1 MVFNLLTLNMFNNV
15 VIVSAKRTPIGNFRG
30 KLSSLSAVEIGSITL
45 KKAIESVKLDP
56 DLIDELIIGHVLQA
70 GCGQAPAKQLAYKS
84 GINMKTPCSSINK
97 VCSSGIK
104 AICLAAQSIELG
116 INEVVVAGGIESMS
130 QAPYY
135 IKNKDLEK
143 INESDITNGLF
154 YDGLTDFKE
163 NTSMGILAEMCA
175 KKYNISREMQDEFTN
190 ESYIKTLEGYNKE
203 HITKNI
209 IKINTIDSCGKSIQL
224 EKDENLSK
232 YNADKIKELKPVF
245 DINGTITAAS
255 SSPVSDGASMLI
267 LMSKKKAKELK
278 INAIAEV
285 KAFNDASNKPKW
297 FTTAPSK
304 SINELLSVTN
314 KKIDDIDLFEINEA
328 FATVALANMKILG
341 LKREMINIYGG
352 AVAMGHPLGCSGA
365 RIISTLIHNLIQEEK
380 STGIASICNGG
391 GGSTSMMINTI

>member
-1 MVFNLLTLNMFNNV
+1 MLNNV
-15 VIVSAKRTPIGNFRG
+15 VIVCAKRTPIGNFRG

-45 KKAIESVKLDP
+45 KNTIESVNLNP

-70 GCGQAPAKQLAYKS
+70 GCGQAPAKQLAYMS
-84 GINMKTPCSSINK
+84 GINMKTPCTSVNK

-104 AICLAAQSIELG
+104 AVSLAAQSIELG
-116 INEVVVAGGIESMS
+116 INEIVVAGGIESMS
-130 QAPYY
+130 QAPFYLN
-135 IKNKDLEK
+135 KNSLEK
-143 INESDITNGLF
+143 IEENDVINGLF

-163 NTSMGILAEMCA
+163 NTSMGVLAEICA

-190 ESYIKTLEGYNKE
+190 ESFIKAMQGYNKDYV
-203 HITKNI
+203 KRNI
-209 IKINTIDSCGKSIQL
+209 IKIDTIDSFGKSVFL

-232 YNADKIKELKPVF
+232 YNTEKIKELKPVF
-245 DINGTITAAS
+245 DINGTITAAN
-255 SSPVSDGASMLI
+255 SSPISDGATMLI

-278 INAIAEV
+278 INAIAEIR
-285 KAFNDASNKPKW
+285 AFNDSSNNPKW

-304 SINELLSVTN
+304 SVNELLSITN

-328 FATVALANMKILG
+328 FATVTLANMKILG
-341 LKREMINIYGG
+341 LKRDVINIYGG

-365 RIISTLIHNLIQEEK
+365 RIISTLIHNLIQEGK

>member
-1 MVFNLLTLNMFNNV
+1 MFNNV

-30 KLSSLSAVEIGSITL
+30 KLSTLSAVEIGSLVL
-45 KKAIESVKLDP
+45 KNVIDSVKLNP

-70 GCGQAPAKQLAYKS
+70 GCGQAPIKQLAYKS
-84 GINMKTPCSSINK
+84 GINMKTPCTSVNK

-116 INEVVVAGGIESMS
+116 INDVVIAGGIESMS

-143 INESDITNGLF
+143 IKESDITNGLF
-154 YDGLTDFKE
+154 YDVLTDFKE
-163 NTSMGILAEMCA
+163 NNSMGILAEICA
-175 KKYNISREMQDEFTN
+175 KKYDISREMQDEFTN
-190 ESYIKTLEGYNKE
+190 ESFIKTLEGYNKE
-203 HITKNI
+203 CVRENI
-209 IKINTIDSCGKSIQL
+209 IKIDTIDSFGKSIFL

-232 YNADKIKELKPVF
+232 YNPDKIKELKPVF
-245 DINGTITAAS
+245 DINGTITAANA
-255 SSPVSDGASMLI
+255 SPISDGASMLI
-267 LMSKKKAKELK
+267 LMSKKKAKDLK
-278 INAIAEV
+278 INAIAEI
-285 KAFNDASNKPKW
+285 KAYNDASNEPQW

-304 SINELLSVTN
+304 SINELLSTTN
-314 KKIDDIDLFEINEA
+314 KKIKDIDLFEINEA
-328 FATVALANMKILG
+328 FATVTLANMKILG
-341 LKREMINIYGG
+341 LKRDMVNIYGG

>member
-1 MVFNLLTLNMFNNV
+1 MLNNV
-15 VIVSAKRTPIGNFRG
+15 VIVCAKRTPIGNFRG

-45 KKAIESVKLDP
+45 KNTIESVNLNP

-70 GCGQAPAKQLAYKS
+70 GCGQAPAKQLAYMS
-84 GINMKTPCSSINK
+84 GINMKTPCTSVNK

-104 AICLAAQSIELG
+104 AVSLAAQSIELG
-116 INEVVVAGGIESMS
+116 INEIVVAGGIESMS
-130 QAPYY
+130 QAPFYLN
-135 IKNKDLEK
+135 KNSLEK
-143 INESDITNGLF
+143 IEENDVINGLF

-163 NTSMGILAEMCA
+163 NTSMGVLAEICA

-190 ESYIKTLEGYNKE
+190 ESFIKAMQGYNKDYV
-203 HITKNI
+203 KRNI
-209 IKINTIDSCGKSIQL
+209 IKIDTIDSFGKSVFL

-232 YNADKIKELKPVF
+232 YNAEKIKELKPVF
-245 DINGTITAAS
+245 DINGTITAAN
-255 SSPVSDGASMLI
+255 SSPISDGATMLI

-278 INAIAEV
+278 INAIAEIR
-285 KAFNDASNKPKW
+285 AFNDSSNNPKW

-304 SINELLSVTN
+304 SVNELLSITN

-328 FATVALANMKILG
+328 FATVTLANMKILG
-341 LKREMINIYGG
+341 LKRDVINIYGG
-352 AVAMGHPLGCSGA
+352 AVAIGHPLGCSGA
-365 RIISTLIHNLIQEEK
+365 RIISTLIHNLIQEGK

>member
-1 MVFNLLTLNMFNNV
+1 MFNNV
-15 VIVSAKRTPIGNFRG
+15 VIVCAKRTPIGNFRG

-45 KKAIESVKLDP
+45 KNTIKSVKLDP
-56 DLIDELIIGHVLQA
+56 NLIDELIIGHVLQA

-84 GINMKTPCSSINK
+84 GINMKTPCTSVNK

-104 AICLAAQSIELG
+104 AISLAAQSIELG

-143 INESDITNGLF
+143 IKESEITNGLF
-154 YDGLTDFKE
+154 FDGLTDFNE
-163 NTSMGILAEMCA
+163 NTSMGVLAEMCA

-190 ESYIKTLEGYNKE
+190 ESFIKTLEGYNKE
-203 HITKNI
+203 YIKKNV
-209 IKINTIDSCGKSIQL
+209 IKINTIDSFGKSVFL

-232 YNADKIKELKPVF
+232 YNPEKIKELKPVF
-245 DINGTITAAS
+245 DVNGTITAAN
-255 SSPVSDGASMLI
+255 SSPISDGASMLI
-267 LMSKKKAKELK
+267 LMSKKKAKDLR
-278 INAIAEV
+278 INPIAEI
-285 KAFNDASNKPKW
+285 KAINDASNKPKW

-304 SINELLSVTN
+304 SINELLSITN

-341 LKREMINIYGG
+341 LKRDIINIYGG

-365 RIISTLIHNLIQEEK
+365 RIISTLIHNLIQEKK

>member
-15 VIVSAKRTPIGNFRG
+15 VIVCAKRTPIGNFRG

-45 KKAIESVKLDP
+45 KNVIEYAKLDP
-56 DLIDELIIGHVLQA
+56 NLIDELIIGHVLQA

-84 GINMKTPCSSINK
+84 GINMKTPCTSVNK

-104 AICLAAQSIELG
+104 SISLAAQSIELG

-143 INESDITNGLF
+143 IKEREIMNGLF
-154 YDGLTDFKE
+154 FDGLTDFIE
-163 NTSMGILAEMCA
+163 NTSMGVLAEMCA
-175 KKYNISREMQDEFTN
+175 KKYNISREMQDEYTN
-190 ESYIKTLEGYNKE
+190 ESFIKTMEGYNKE
-203 HITKNI
+203 YIKKNI
-209 IKINTIDSCGKSIQL
+209 IKINTIDSFGKSVFL

-232 YNADKIKELKPVF
+232 YNREKIKELKPVF
-245 DINGTITAAS
+245 DVNGTITAAN
-255 SSPVSDGASMLI
+255 SSPISDGASMLI

-278 INAIAEV
+278 INPIAEI
-285 KAFNDASNKPKW
+285 KAINDASNKPKW

-304 SINELLSVTN
+304 SINELLSITN

-341 LKREMINIYGG
+341 LKRDKINIYGG

>member
-1 MVFNLLTLNMFNNV
+1 MLNNV
-15 VIVSAKRTPIGNFRG
+15 VIVCAKRTPIGNFRG

-45 KKAIESVKLDP
+45 KNTIESVNLNP

-70 GCGQAPAKQLAYKS
+70 GCGQAPAKQLAYMS
-84 GINMKTPCSSINK
+84 GINMKTPCTSVNK

-104 AICLAAQSIELG
+104 AVSLAAQSIELG
-116 INEVVVAGGIESMS
+116 INEIVVAGGIESMS
-130 QAPYY
+130 QAPFYLN
-135 IKNKDLEK
+135 KNSLEK
-143 INESDITNGLF
+143 IEENDVINGLF

-163 NTSMGILAEMCA
+163 NTSMGVLAEICA

-190 ESYIKTLEGYNKE
+190 ESFIKAMQGYNKDYV
-203 HITKNI
+203 KRNI
-209 IKINTIDSCGKSIQL
+209 IKIDTIDSFGKSVFL

-232 YNADKIKELKPVF
+232 YNTEKIKELKPVF
-245 DINGTITAAS
+245 DINGTITAAN
-255 SSPVSDGASMLI
+255 SSPISDGATMLI

-278 INAIAEV
+278 INAIAEIR
-285 KAFNDASNKPKW
+285 AFNDSSNNPKW

-304 SINELLSVTN
+304 SVNELLSITN

-328 FATVALANMKILG
+328 FATVTLANMKILG
-341 LKREMINIYGG
+341 LKRDVINIYGG
-352 AVAMGHPLGCSGA
+352 AVAIGHPLGCSGA
-365 RIISTLIHNLIQEEK
+365 RIISTLIHNLIQEGK

>member
-1 MVFNLLTLNMFNNV
+1 MLNNV
-15 VIVSAKRTPIGNFRG
+15 VIVCAKRTPIGNFRG

-45 KKAIESVKLDP
+45 KNAIESVNLNP

-84 GINMKTPCSSINK
+84 GINMKTPCTSVNK

-104 AICLAAQSIELG
+104 AVSLAAQSIELG
-116 INEVVVAGGIESMS
+116 INEIVVAGGIESMS

-143 INESDITNGLF
+143 IKESEITNGLF

-163 NTSMGILAEMCA
+163 NNSMGVLAEMCA
-175 KKYNISREMQDEFTN
+175 KKYNISREMQDEYTN
-190 ESYIKTLEGYNKE
+190 ESFIKTLEGYSKD
-203 HITKNI
+203 HIKKNI
-209 IKINTIDSCGKSIQL
+209 IKINTTDSFGKSVIL
-224 EKDENLSK
+224 EKDENLTK
-232 YNADKIKELKPVF
+232 YNCEKIKELKPVF
-245 DINGTITAAS
+245 VVNGTITAAN
-255 SSPVSDGASMLI
+255 SSPISDGASMLI

-278 INAIAEV
+278 INAIAEI
-285 KAFNDASNKPKW
+285 KAINDASNKPKW

-304 SINELLSVTN
+304 SINELLSISN

-341 LKREMINIYGG
+341 LKRDMINIYGG

-365 RIISTLIHNLIQEEK
+365 RIISALIHNLIQEEK

>member
-1 MVFNLLTLNMFNNV
+1 MLNNV
-15 VIVSAKRTPIGNFRG
+15 VIVCAKRTPIGNFRG

-45 KKAIESVKLDP
+45 KNTIESVNLNP

-70 GCGQAPAKQLAYKS
+70 GCGQAPAKQLAYMS
-84 GINMKTPCSSINK
+84 GVNMKTPCTSVNK

-104 AICLAAQSIELG
+104 AVSLAAQSIELG
-116 INEVVVAGGIESMS
+116 INEIVVAGGIESMS
-130 QAPYY
+130 QAPFYLN
-135 IKNKDLEK
+135 KNSLEK
-143 INESDITNGLF
+143 IEENDVINGLF

-163 NTSMGILAEMCA
+163 NTSMGVLAEICA

-190 ESYIKTLEGYNKE
+190 ESFIKAMQGYNKDYV
-203 HITKNI
+203 KRNI
-209 IKINTIDSCGKSIQL
+209 IKIDTIDSFGKSVFL

-232 YNADKIKELKPVF
+232 YNAEKIKELKPVF
-245 DINGTITAAS
+245 DINGTITAAN
-255 SSPVSDGASMLI
+255 SSPISDGATMLI

-278 INAIAEV
+278 INAIAEIR
-285 KAFNDASNKPKW
+285 AFNDSSNNPKW

-304 SINELLSVTN
+304 SVNELLSITN

-328 FATVALANMKILG
+328 FATVTLANMKILG
-341 LKREMINIYGG
+341 LKRDVINIYGG
-352 AVAMGHPLGCSGA
+352 AVAIGHPLGCSGA
-365 RIISTLIHNLIQEEK
+365 RIISTLIHNLIQEGK

>member
-1 MVFNLLTLNMFNNV
+1 MVFNLLTLNMLNNV
-15 VIVSAKRTPIGNFRG
+15 VIVCAKRTPIGNFRG

-45 KKAIESVKLDP
+45 KNAIESVNLNP

-84 GINMKTPCSSINK
+84 GINMKTPCTSVNK

-104 AICLAAQSIELG
+104 AVSLAAQSIELG
-116 INEVVVAGGIESMS
+116 INEIVVAGGIESMS

-143 INESDITNGLF
+143 IKESEITNGLF
-154 YDGLTDFKE
+154 FDGLTDFKE
-163 NTSMGILAEMCA
+163 NNSMGVLAEMCA
-175 KKYNISREMQDEFTN
+175 KKYNISREMQDEYTN
-190 ESYIKTLEGYNKE
+190 ESFIKTLEGYNKD
-203 HITKNI
+203 HIKKNI
-209 IKINTIDSCGKSIQL
+209 IKINTTDSFGKSVIL
-224 EKDENLSK
+224 EKYENLSK
-232 YNADKIKELKPVF
+232 YNREKIKKLKPVF
-245 DINGTITAAS
+245 VVNGTITAAN
-255 SSPVSDGASMLI
+255 SSPISDGASMLI

-278 INAIAEV
+278 INAIAEI
-285 KAFNDASNKPKW
+285 KAINDASNKPKW

-304 SINELLSVTN
+304 SINELLSISN

-341 LKREMINIYGG
+341 LKRDRINIYGG

>member
-1 MVFNLLTLNMFNNV
+1 MLNNV
-15 VIVSAKRTPIGNFRG
+15 VIVCAKRTPIGNFRG

-45 KKAIESVKLDP
+45 KNAIESVNLNP

-84 GINMKTPCSSINK
+84 GINMKTPCTSVNK

-104 AICLAAQSIELG
+104 AVSLAAQSIELG
-116 INEVVVAGGIESMS
+116 INEIVVAGGIESMS

-143 INESDITNGLF
+143 IKESEITNGLF

-163 NTSMGILAEMCA
+163 NNSMGVLAEMCA
-175 KKYNISREMQDEFTN
+175 KKYNISREMQDEYTN
-190 ESYIKTLEGYNKE
+190 ESFIKTLEGYSKD
-203 HITKNI
+203 HIKKNI
-209 IKINTIDSCGKSIQL
+209 IKINTTDSFGKSVIL
-224 EKDENLSK
+224 EKDENLTK
-232 YNADKIKELKPVF
+232 YNCEKIKELKPVF
-245 DINGTITAAS
+245 VVNGTITAAN
-255 SSPVSDGASMLI
+255 SSPISDGASMLI

-278 INAIAEV
+278 INAIAEI
-285 KAFNDASNKPKW
+285 KAINDASNKPKW

-304 SINELLSVTN
+304 SINELLSISN

-341 LKREMINIYGG
+341 LKRDMINIYGG

-365 RIISTLIHNLIQEEK
+365 RIISALIHNLIQEEK

-391 GGSTSMMINTI
+391 GGSTSMIINTI

>member
-1 MVFNLLTLNMFNNV
+1 MLNNV
-15 VIVSAKRTPIGNFRG
+15 VIVCAKRTPIGNFRG

-45 KKAIESVKLDP
+45 KKAIESVNLNP

-84 GINMKTPCSSINK
+84 GINMKTPCTSVNK

-104 AICLAAQSIELG
+104 AVSLAAQSIELG
-116 INEVVVAGGIESMS
+116 INEIVVAGGIESMS
-130 QAPYY
+130 QAPFYLNNN
-135 IKNKDLEK
+135 KNLEK
-143 INESDITNGLF
+143 IEENDITNGLF
-154 YDGLTDFKE
+154 NDGLKDFKE
-163 NTSMGILAEMCA
+163 NTSMGVLAEMCA

-190 ESYIKTLEGYNKE
+190 ESFIKALEGYNKE
-203 HITKNI
+203 CVKRNI
-209 IKINTIDSCGKSIQL
+209 IKIDTIDSFGKSVFL

-232 YNADKIKELKPVF
+232 YNTEKIKELKPVF
-245 DINGTITAAS
+245 DINGTITAAN
-255 SSPVSDGASMLI
+255 SSPISDGASMLI

-278 INAIAEV
+278 INAIAEIS
-285 KAFNDASNKPKW
+285 AFNDSSNKPKW

-304 SINELLSVTN
+304 SVNELLTITN

-328 FATVALANMKILG
+328 FATVTLANMKILG
-341 LKREMINIYGG
+341 LKRNMINIYGG
-352 AVAMGHPLGCSGA
+352 AVAIGHPLGCSGA

-391 GGSTSMMINTI
+391 GGSTSIMIKTI

>member
-1 MVFNLLTLNMFNNV
+1 MVFNLLTLNMLNNV
-15 VIVSAKRTPIGNFRG
+15 VIVCAKRTPIGNFRG

-45 KKAIESVKLDP
+45 KNTIESVNLNP

-70 GCGQAPAKQLAYKS
+70 GCGQAPAKQLAYMS
-84 GINMKTPCSSINK
+84 GINMKTPCTSVNK

-104 AICLAAQSIELG
+104 AVSLAAQSIELG
-116 INEVVVAGGIESMS
+116 INEIVVAGGIESMS
-130 QAPYY
+130 QAPFYLN
-135 IKNKDLEK
+135 KNSLEK
-143 INESDITNGLF
+143 IEENDVINGLF

-163 NTSMGILAEMCA
+163 NTSMGVLAEICA

-190 ESYIKTLEGYNKE
+190 ESFIKAMQGYNKDYV
-203 HITKNI
+203 KRNI
-209 IKINTIDSCGKSIQL
+209 IKIDTIDSFGKSVFL

-232 YNADKIKELKPVF
+232 YNTEKIKELKPVF
-245 DINGTITAAS
+245 DINGTITAAN
-255 SSPVSDGASMLI
+255 SSPISDGATMLI

-278 INAIAEV
+278 INAIAEIR
-285 KAFNDASNKPKW
+285 AFNDSSNNPKW

-304 SINELLSVTN
+304 SVNELLSITN

-328 FATVALANMKILG
+328 FATVTLANMKILG
-341 LKREMINIYGG
+341 LKRDVINIYGG
-352 AVAMGHPLGCSGA
+352 AVAIGHPLGCSGA
-365 RIISTLIHNLIQEEK
+365 RIISTLIHNLIQEGK

>member
-15 VIVSAKRTPIGNFRG
+15 VIVCAKRTPIGNFRG

-45 KKAIESVKLDP
+45 KNTIKSVKLDP
-56 DLIDELIIGHVLQA
+56 NLIDELIIGHVLQA

-84 GINMKTPCSSINK
+84 GINMKTPCTSVNK

-104 AICLAAQSIELG
+104 AISLAAQSIELG

-143 INESDITNGLF
+143 IKESEITNGLF
-154 YDGLTDFKE
+154 YDGLTDFNE
-163 NTSMGILAEMCA
+163 NTSMGVLAEMCA

-190 ESYIKTLEGYNKE
+190 ESFIKTLEGYNKE
-203 HITKNI
+203 YIKKNV
-209 IKINTIDSCGKSIQL
+209 IKINTIDSFGKSVFL

-232 YNADKIKELKPVF
+232 YNPEKIKELKPVF
-245 DINGTITAAS
+245 DVNGTITAAN
-255 SSPVSDGASMLI
+255 SSPISDGASMLI
-267 LMSKKKAKELK
+267 LMSKKKAKDLR
-278 INAIAEV
+278 INPIAEI
-285 KAFNDASNKPKW
+285 KAINDASNKPKW

-304 SINELLSVTN
+304 SINELLSITN

-341 LKREMINIYGG
+341 LKRDIINIYGG

-365 RIISTLIHNLIQEEK
+365 RIISTLIHNLIQEKK

>member
-1 MVFNLLTLNMFNNV
+1 MFNNV

-45 KKAIESVKLDP
+45 NSAIESIKLNP

-84 GINMKTPCSSINK
+84 GINMKTPCTSVNK

-104 AICLAAQSIELG
+104 AVSLAAQSIELG
-116 INEVVVAGGIESMS
+116 INEIVVAGGIESMS

-135 IKNKDLEK
+135 LKNKNIE
-143 INESDITNGLF
+143 NNDITNGLF

-163 NTSMGILAEMCA
+163 NTSMGVLAEICA

-190 ESYIKTLEGYNKE
+190 ESFIKTLKGYNKE
-203 HITKNI
+203 HIKRNI
-209 IKINTIDSCGKSIQL
+209 IKINTIDSFGKSVLL

-232 YNADKIKELKPVF
+232 YNPEKIKELKPVF
-245 DINGTITAAS
+245 DINGTITAAN
-255 SSPVSDGASMLI
+255 SSPISDGACMLI

-278 INAIAEV
+278 INPIAEI
-285 KAFNDASNKPKW
+285 KAFNDSSNKPKW

-304 SINELLSVTN
+304 SINELLSITN
-314 KKIDDIDLFEINEA
+314 KKINDIDLFEINEA
-328 FATVALANMKILG
+328 FATVSLANMKILG
-341 LKREMINIYGG
+341 LKRDVVNIYGG

-380 STGIASICNGG
+380 SIGIASICNGG
-391 GGSTSMMINTI
+391 GGSTSIMINTT

>member
-1 MVFNLLTLNMFNNV
+1 MLNNV
-15 VIVSAKRTPIGNFRG
+15 VIVCAKRTPIGNFRG

-45 KKAIESVKLDP
+45 KNTIESVNLNP

-70 GCGQAPAKQLAYKS
+70 GCGQAPAKQLAYMS
-84 GINMKTPCSSINK
+84 GINMKTPCTSVNK

-104 AICLAAQSIELG
+104 AVSLAAQSIELG
-116 INEVVVAGGIESMS
+116 INEIVVAGGIESMS
-130 QAPYY
+130 QAPFYLN
-135 IKNKDLEK
+135 KNSLEK
-143 INESDITNGLF
+143 IEENDVINGLF

-163 NTSMGILAEMCA
+163 NTSMGVLAEICA

-190 ESYIKTLEGYNKE
+190 ESFIKAMQGYNKDYV
-203 HITKNI
+203 KRNI
-209 IKINTIDSCGKSIQL
+209 IKIDTIDSFGKSVFL

-232 YNADKIKELKPVF
+232 YNTEKIKELKPIF
-245 DINGTITAAS
+245 DINGTITAAN
-255 SSPVSDGASMLI
+255 SSPISDGATMLI

-278 INAIAEV
+278 INAIAEIR
-285 KAFNDASNKPKW
+285 AFNDSSNNPKW

-304 SINELLSVTN
+304 SVNELLSITN

-328 FATVALANMKILG
+328 FATVTLANMKILG
-341 LKREMINIYGG
+341 LKRDVINIYGG
-352 AVAMGHPLGCSGA
+352 AVAIGHPLGCSGA
-365 RIISTLIHNLIQEEK
+365 RIISTLIHNLIQEGK